1 MRGKGEGFMK
11 ELSIKKNFLAIEKE
25 YSNYNN
31 SQIVI
36 VSAPLEKTVSYGK
49 GTRKGPEEI
58 LKASHY
64 VEFYDE
70 EQSRELCFEKGICT
84 LEPLNLQKLSIEKS
98 LDKIYKEVAK
108 HIDASKF
115 VVTLGGEHSLS
126 TAPIMA
132 HYERFPNLSI
142 LQIDAHSDLRQN
154 YEGSKYS
161 HASVMA
167 RVAEFNPN
175 IVQVGIRA
183 QCKDE
188 ALFRKE
194 KMIKTFYAREIK
206 LGMYGD
212 NWQELVVRNL
222 SENVYI
228 TFDIDG
234 FDPSFMP
241 ATGTPEPGGLFW
253 DETMNLLKIIGL
265 EKNIVG
271 FDVVE
276 LAPNKYHP
284 SSNFVAAKLVYK
296 IMNYAFIKR

>member
-1 MRGKGEGFMK
+1 MVGKNTLIK
-11 ELSIKKNFLAIEKE
+11 ELGIRKNFLAIEKE
-25 YSNYNN
+25 YSNYND

-49 GTRKGPEEI
+49 GTARGPEEI

-70 EQSRELCFEKGICT
+70 EQTRELCFEKGICT
-84 LEPLNLQKLSIEKS
+84 LEPMNLQKLSIEKS
-98 LDKIYKEVAK
+98 LNKIHKEVAK
-108 HIDASKF
+108 HIDAGKF

-132 HYERFPNLSI
+132 HYERFPNISI
-142 LQIDAHSDLRQN
+142 LQIDAHSDLRQS

-167 RVAEFNPN
+167 RVAEFNSN

-183 QCKDE
+183 QSKDE
-188 ALFRKE
+188 ADFRKE
-194 KMIKTFYAREIK
+194 KQIKTFYSREIK

-228 TFDIDG
+228 TFDVDG
-234 FDPSFMP
+234 FDPSLMP

-253 DETMNLLKIIGL
+253 DETMNLLKLIGL
-265 EKNIVG
+265 EKTIVG

-276 LAPNKYHP
+276 LAPNKFHP
-284 SSNFVAAKLVYK
+284 SSNFIAAKLVYK
-296 IMNYAFIKR
+296 ILNFAFINR